1 MSLARPVST
10 IASRPVTAA
19 ERSHSQHVGLAMA
32 LGVFVAW
39 GIFPSYFKLLADVP
53 APEVLSHRIVWSA
66 VFMAVVL
73 PLAGGIGD
81 FRQAIRDRRVVG
93 LIGLS
98 ALLIGVNWLTYVSTI
113 AAGHVLEASLGYFL
127 SPLANVALGRAVL
140 GERLTPLQLLAC
152 LVAVGAVAA
161 LAFGTEGEIWRAI
174 VLAIS
179 FGCYGLVRKTVRVEA
194 LPGNALECFLLVPFA
209 GGYLIWCASQGAS
222 HFGPAVPGLSIL
234 LALTG
239 VITAVPLI
247 AFAAAARRLKLST
260 LGLMQFVTPSLA
272 FLLGVLVYGEPFG
285 PAKLA
290 CFAAIWTALALYAR
304 ETIRLARRPA

>member
-1 MSLARPVST
+1 
-10 IASRPVTAA
+10 VTAA
-19 ERSHSQHVGLAMA
+19 EQSHSQRVGLVMA

-39 GIFPSYFKLLADVP
+39 GLFPSYFKLLAGVP
-53 APEVLSHRIVWSA
+53 SPEVLSHRVVWSA
-66 VFMAVVL
+66 VFMAVIL
-73 PLAGGIGD
+73 PLGGGVAD
-81 FRQAIRDRRVVG
+81 FRSALRDRQVVG

-127 SPLANVALGRAVL
+127 APLANVALGRLVL
-140 GERLTPLQLLAC
+140 GERLSPLQLLAC
-152 LVAVGAVAA
+152 LLAVVAVATLA
-161 LAFGTEGEIWRAI
+161 LGTEGEIWRAI
-174 VLAIS
+174 VLAAS

-209 GGYLIWCASQGAS
+209 ALYLIWCASQGDG
-222 HFGPAVPGLSIL
+222 HFGLAAPGLSTL
-234 LALTG
+234 LALSG